1 MSLCTRGKKSG
12 SELKLTKKIEKL
24 FKSYREQLLHLGKLY
39 GVVEIKSYA
48 RSSKR
53 LTISQLELLLIKNHI
68 KLPINRSSDKA
79 IAKQELRQITITN
92 AYLSLFIIFFI
103 GCLILTRPY
112 IKRVVNEVKFTY
124 VAEEYKSVKATKSK
138 SKKSKK
144 KVEKKSEI
152 EPETFEEEHDN
163 TVRLNAETTENLFE
177 DLGYDLKGVRA
188 GQKVK
193 PIYLTKLPRDLK
205 TLGDTKKKRE
215 LFIKIILPLVL
226 KENDKITNDRKKL
239 FKILGKNF
247 NTAGERVWLRRRF
260 KEYKIDDGDLSKL
273 KMRMDIIPVS
283 IAIAQAANES
293 GWGTSRFALEGNAL
307 FGQWTW
313 SKKGI
318 SPKNKDPDKSHRIL
332 QFQVLKAS
340 VRAYKNNLNTHNAYR
355 EFREAR
361 AKLRQEDKQIIGL
374 ELTKYL
380 KSYAAIGEK
389 YVVILDDIIEKN
401 SLTDFDKA
409 NLLPTNLTT
418 GVAL

>member
-1 MSLCTRGKKSG
+1 M
-12 SELKLTKKIEKL
+12 
-24 FKSYREQLLHLGKLY
+24 LHLGKLY

-48 RSSKR
+48 RSAKR
-53 LTISQLELLLIKNHI
+53 LTITQLELLLIKNHI

-79 IAKQELRQITITN
+79 IAKQELKQNAITN

-112 IKRVVNEVKFTY
+112 IKKVVNEVKFTY
-124 VAEEYKSVKATKSK
+124 VAEEYKSVKIE
-138 SKKSKK
+138 KK
-144 KVEKKSEI
+144 KKTKKKKI
-152 EPETFEEEHDN
+152 EEQTESIKQEYDN
-163 TVRLNAETTENLFE
+163 TVSLNAATAENLFE
-177 DLGYDLKGVRA
+177 DLNYDLKAVRA

-193 PIYLTKLPRDLK
+193 PIYLTKLPKDLK
-205 TLGDTKKKRE
+205 TLGNTKKKRE

-226 KENDKITNDRKKL
+226 HENNKITEDRKKL
-239 FKILGKNF
+239 FKILAKNF
-247 NTAGERVWLRRRF
+247 NTPGERVWLKRRF

-283 IAIAQAANES
+283 IALAQAANES

-318 SPKNKDPDKSHRIL
+318 SPKNKDPNKSHKVL
-332 QFQVLKAS
+332 QFQILKAS

-355 EFREAR
+355 EFREVR
-361 AKLRQEDKQIIGL
+361 AQIREEGKPVIGSD
-374 ELTKYL
+374 LTKYL
-380 KSYAAIGEK
+380 KAYAAIGDK
-389 YVVILDDIIEKN
+389 YVAILNDIIEKN

-409 NLLPTNLTT
+409 NLLSTKLTT

>member
-1 MSLCTRGKKSG
+1 M
-12 SELKLTKKIEKL
+12 
-24 FKSYREQLLHLGKLY
+24 LHLAKLY
-39 GVVEIKSYA
+39 GIVEIKSYA

-68 KLPINRSSDKA
+68 KLPVNRSSDKA
-79 IAKQELRQITITN
+79 IAKHELKQNAITN

-103 GCLILTRPY
+103 GSLILTRPY
-112 IKRVVNEVKFTY
+112 IKKVVNEVKFTY
-124 VAEEYKSVKATKSK
+124 VAEEYKSVKITKK
-138 SKKSKK
+138 ITKK
-144 KVEKKSEI
+144 KTKKKEKKSEL
-152 EPETFEEEHDN
+152 EPVKEQYDN
-163 TVRLNAETTENLFE
+163 TVSLNAETTANLFE

-193 PIYLTKLPRDLK
+193 PIYLTKLPKDLK
-205 TLGDTKKKRE
+205 YLGDTKKKRE
-215 LFIKIILPLVL
+215 LFIKIILPLIL
-226 KENDKITNDRKKL
+226 DENNKITEDRKKL

-247 NTAGERVWLRRRF
+247 NTVGERIWLKRRF
-260 KEYKIDDGDLSKL
+260 KEYKIADGDLSKL

-283 IAIAQAANES
+283 IALAQAANES

-318 SPKNKDPDKSHRIL
+318 SPKNKDPNKSHKIL

-340 VRAYKNNLNTHNAYR
+340 VRAYKNNLNTHNAYQ

-361 AKLRQEDKQIIGL
+361 AKLRQDNKQIVGL

-380 KSYAAIGEK
+380 KKYSAIGEK
-389 YVVILDDIIEKN
+389 YVLILEDMIEKN
-401 SLTDFDKA
+401 SLVDFDKA
-409 NLLPTNLTT
+409 TLLPTKLKQ

>member
-1 MSLCTRGKKSG
+1 MSLRTRGKKSG

-48 RSSKR
+48 RSAKR

-79 IAKQELRQITITN
+79 IAKQELKQITITN

-112 IKRVVNEVKFTY
+112 IKRIVNEVKFTY
-124 VAEEYKSVKATKSK
+124 VAEEYKSVKTTKSK
-138 SKKSKK
+138 PKKSKK

-152 EPETFEEEHDN
+152 EPETFEKEHDN
-163 TVRLNAETTENLFE
+163 TVSLNAETTENLFE

-205 TLGDTKKKRE
+205 SLGDTKKKRE
-215 LFIKIILPLVL
+215 LFIKIILPLIL
-226 KENDKITNDRKKL
+226 NENEKITKDRKKL

-318 SPKNKDPDKSHRIL
+318 SPKNKDPNKSHKVL

-361 AKLRQEDKQIIGL
+361 AKIRQEEKQIIGL

-389 YVVILDDIIEKN
+389 YVAILDIIIEKN

-409 NLLPTNLTT
+409 TLLPTNLKK
-418 GVAL
+418 GVDL

>member
-1 MSLCTRGKKSG
+1 MV
-12 SELKLTKKIEKL
+12 KKIEKL

-48 RSSKR
+48 KSSKR
-53 LTISQLELLLIKNHI
+53 LTISQLELLLIKNNI
-68 KLPINRSSDKA
+68 KLPVNRSSDKA
-79 IAKQELRQITITN
+79 IAKQELRQNTITN
-92 AYLSLFIIFFI
+92 AYLSVFIIFFI

-112 IKRVVNEVKFTY
+112 IKKVVNEVKFTY
-124 VAEEYKSVKATKSK
+124 VAEEYKTTKIIK

-144 KVEKKSEI
+144 KIEKKSELEVPKI
-152 EPETFEEEHDN
+152 QKEQYDN
-163 TVRLNAETTENLFE
+163 TVSLNAETTWSLFE
-177 DLGYDLKGVRA
+177 DLNYDLKGVRA

-193 PIYLTKLPRDLK
+193 PIYLTKLPRDLN

-215 LFIKIILPLVL
+215 LFIKIILPLIL
-226 KENDKITNDRKKL
+226 DENQKITEDRKRL

-247 NTAGERVWLRRRF
+247 NTAGERVWLKRRF

-283 IAIAQAANES
+283 LALAQAANES

-318 SPKNKDPDKSHRIL
+318 SPKNKDPNKTHKVL
-332 QFQVLKAS
+332 QFQILKAS
-340 VRAYKNNLNTHNAYR
+340 VRAYKNNLNTHNAYQ

-361 AKLRQEDKQIIGL
+361 ARLRQEDKPIIGL
-374 ELTKYL
+374 ELSKYI
-380 KSYAAIGEK
+380 KNYAAIGEK
-389 YVVILDDIIEKN
+389 YVVIINDIIHKN
-401 SLTDFDKA
+401 SLTDFDTA
-409 NLLPTNLTT
+409 TLLPTNLKK